1 LGFNVMKAAAGNS
14 GKPLFEAFLISVYA
28 LVLNTAALAAGLFVF
43 LGRDAMAGH
52 MGFGAFLLVLAS
64 IAVFSTTL
72 FALRRGPID
81 TPRRGLRLGL
91 IAAGLFY
98 ALILVFFG
106 LIPTV
111 AYLPTGD
118 VRTAAGYLG
127 DVIRITI
134 MGSYGLPVMTGAFGG
149 ALYGWLK
156 SPGAAG

>member
-1 LGFNVMKAAAGNS
+1 MKGAARNS

-28 LVLNTAALAAGLFVF
+28 LSLNLAALTAGLLVF
-43 LGRDAMAGH
+43 LGRDAMARH

-64 IAVFSTTL
+64 VAVFSTA
-72 FALRRGPID
+72 FVALRRGPID
-81 TPRRGLRLGL
+81 SPRRGLRLGL

-98 ALILVFFG
+98 ALILVLFG

-111 AYLPTGD
+111 AFLPTGD
-118 VRTAAGYLG
+118 VRIAAGYLG

-134 MGSYGLPVMTGAFGG
+134 MGSYGLPVLTGAFGG

>member
-1 LGFNVMKAAAGNS
+1 MKGAARILR
-14 GKPLFEAFLISVYA
+14 KPLFEAFLISAYA
-28 LVLNTAALAAGLFVF
+28 LILNTAALAAGLLVF
-43 LGRDAMAGH
+43 LGRDAMASH

-64 IAVFSTTL
+64 IAVFSTAF

-149 ALYGWLK
+149 ALYGWLN
-156 SPGAAG
+156 SPGAVG

>member
-1 LGFNVMKAAAGNS
+1 MRSPAIWASAHSFWFWRASRFSARPFSPCAG
-14 GKPLFEAFLISVYA
+14 
-28 LVLNTAALAAGLFVF
+28 
-43 LGRDAMAGH
+43 GR
-52 MGFGAFLLVLAS
+52 
-64 IAVFSTTL
+64 ST
-72 FALRRGPID
+72 RRA
-81 TPRRGLRLGL
+81 RGLRLGL

-98 ALILVFFG
+98 ALILVVFG
-106 LIPTV
+106 VIPAV